1 MEYDYYCFKELC
13 PQVLAGESN
22 GLGQRR
28 SAIYFVA
35 PLRWGCSSV
44 VVFPVCCEQP
54 PCRIQCGVR
63 PVSPSRPRKQM
74 SLANKG
80 MAPAAWKSVPLFE
93 KAEVA
98 CCNFRQLHRKSSQN
112 QATSQKRDL
121 SARAPTY
128 TFPVC

>member
-35 PLRWGCSSV
+35 PLRWGCSSL
-44 VVFPVCCEQP
+44 VVFPVCCVQR
-54 PCRIQCGVR
+54 PCHISCGVR

-74 SLANKG
+74 SLANQG
-80 MAPAAWKSVPLFE
+80 TAPAAWKSVPLSE

-98 CCNFRQLHRKSSQN
+98 GCN
-112 QATSQKRDL
+112 QATLQKRDL